1 MISKEEIMSVNTI
14 DEIVELESKKL
25 EEYRNKIYNNL
36 LKDKDVEKHIAK
48 IFNVE
53 INLLENVLMINGNPS
68 LDDFEEEIWLYK
80 WKLHKDDLI

>member
-14 DEIVELESKKL
+14 DEIVELESKKI

-53 INLLENVLMINGNPS
+53 IKLLENVLMINGNPP
-68 LDDFEEEIWLYK
+68 LDDFEEEI
-80 WKLHKDDLI
+80 